1 MEKPSEFMGEK
12 KVESLIRNQLT
23 SFNWVDFSFCNK
35 QTNTT
40 EKIACVMLIL
50 VGLQNVNEI
59 AKSLVANVLVMMLCV
74 FGAHSV
80 KRHFVSIPKL
90 LAVNGNRGRM
100 ANGNCRENKRNRP
113 EMRCSFWLT
122 LFHGR
127 VPLSATSYLQATS

>member
-59 AKSLVANVLVMMLCV
+59 AKSLVANVLVMTLC
-74 FGAHSV
+74 AHSV

-100 ANGNCRENKRNRP
+100 ANGNWRESKRNRP